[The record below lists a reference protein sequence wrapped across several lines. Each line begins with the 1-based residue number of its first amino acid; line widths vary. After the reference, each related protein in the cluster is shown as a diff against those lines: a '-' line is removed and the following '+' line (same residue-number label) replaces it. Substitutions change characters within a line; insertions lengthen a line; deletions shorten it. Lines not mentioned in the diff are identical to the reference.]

1 MRRLKIIFVLMVIL
15 VIVYIFISVMYKNI
29 VLSKEYIDAYILNTD
44 ILRGNKI
51 SNQDICKVKILKN
64 NYNGDIN
71 CIVDSWSDKDVSKTN
86 LVKGQVITKD
96 LLITEEEYI
105 SDKNKEI
112 ISLEL
117 DKNDITT
124 NSKLEKGSIV
134 NIYFTKTNQND
145 NNESVKLIEENVR
158 IIDVNDDDANSVNKD
173 KKASK
178 VVIALS
184 REKILLVNSLKRIGL
199 FNLSLIT

>member
-1 MRRLKIIFVLMVIL
+1 MRRLKIIFILMVIF
-15 VIVYIFISVMYKNI
+15 VIVYIFISLMYKNI

-51 SNQDICKVKILKN
+51 SNQDICKVKILKK
-64 NYNGDIN
+64 NYDGDIN
-71 CIVDSWSDKDVSKTN
+71 FIVDSWSDKDVSKTN

-96 LLITEEEYI
+96 LLISKEEYVYNK
-105 SDKNKEI
+105 DKEI

-117 DKNDITT
+117 DKNDIAT
-124 NSKLEKGSIV
+124 NSKLEKGSMV
-134 NIYFTKTNQND
+134 NIYFTETSQND
-145 NNESVKLIEENVR
+145 NSETVKLIEENVK
-158 IIDVNDDDANSVNKD
+158 IIDVNDDEANSVSKN

-184 REKILLVNSLKRIGL
+184 REKILLVNSYKRRGL
-199 FNLSLIT
+199 FNISLIT

>member
-1 MRRLKIIFVLMVIL
+1 MRRLKIIFILMVIF
-15 VIVYIFISVMYKNI
+15 VIVYIFISLMYKNI

-71 CIVDSWSDKDVSKTN
+71 FIVDSWSDKDVSKTN

-96 LLITEEEYI
+96 LLISEEEYVC
-105 SDKNKEI
+105 DKDKEI
-112 ISLEL
+112 TSLEL
-117 DKNDITT
+117 DKNDIAT

-145 NNESVKLIEENVR
+145 NSEAVKIIEENVR

-178 VVIALS
+178 VIIALP
-184 REKILLVNSLKRIGL
+184 REKILLVNSLKRSGL
-199 FNLSLIT
+199 FNISLIS